1 MAFGVWLETRSVNPF
16 AGGKHFGSVGAYDL
30 ISGVAHY
37 SVDPSETT
45 DVVDIGKVP
54 TNADGKVEFTA
65 DVHIL
70 KPRNLANWNRRIF
83 FMSLIEGTFGTV
95 SISMMP
101 FRKLLSPV
109 SFQAT
114 EITLIQKDMPVMA
127 F

>member
-1 MAFGVWLETRSVNPF
+1 MEFEVCLETRSVNPF

-83 FMSLIEGTFGTV
+83 YDVINRGNVWNCLYFNDAF
-95 SISMMP
+95 P
-101 FRKLLSPV
+101 
-109 SFQAT
+109 
-114 EITLIQKDMPVMA
+114 EIA
-127 F
+127 ESG